1 MDLVKIT
8 FVLESSKPHCPFDF
22 TVSLDGSEVARVSG
36 FDHNHRV
43 DIEVPL
49 EDGNHAMV
57 LEMQGKTPDHTQI
70 DSDGNIVDDFLVS
83 ICEVELGEV
92 SVGQAFLDHSVYC
105 HDFNGSQPQVSEPFS
120 GHMGCNGT
128 VTFEFSTPAYLW
140 LLENL

>member
-49 EDGNHAMV
+49 EDGDHAMV
-57 LEMQGKTPDHTQI
+57 LEMQGKTSEHTVLDDQGI
-70 DSDGNIVDDFLVS
+70 IVDDVLVT
-83 ICEVELGEV
+83 V
-92 SVGQAFLDHSVYC
+92 SDLRLDDLVMGQTFLDNANYSHS
-105 HDFNGSQPQVSEPFS
+105 FNGTAEPIVEKFS

-128 VTFEFSTPAYLW
+128 VTFKFSTPTYIW